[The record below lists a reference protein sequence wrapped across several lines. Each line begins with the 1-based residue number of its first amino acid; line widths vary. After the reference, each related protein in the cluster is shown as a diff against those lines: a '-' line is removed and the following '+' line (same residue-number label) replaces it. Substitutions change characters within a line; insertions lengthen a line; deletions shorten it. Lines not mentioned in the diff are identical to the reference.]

1 MKLPNENGKI
11 SGKMATG
18 VTEVKV
24 KAWKSKAL
32 EDRSS
37 WEAHRGQ
44 RECAPPVLRQRKNEK
59 TAGRVFTKGFENKL
73 TVARIK

>member
-1 MKLPNENGKI
+1 M
-11 SGKMATG
+11 
-18 VTEVKV
+18 KV
-24 KAWKSKAL
+24 KAWKSKTF
-32 EDRSS
+32 ENRSS
-37 WEAHRGQ
+37 WRGGRTEGT